1 MADTKRPVDAE
12 LFRRTAPKWN
22 CVDYPGEGMHYV
34 PRKDDCAWC
43 GMTRSQIRAERQEKD
58 S

>member
-1 MADTKRPVDAE
+1 MDAE
-12 LFRRTAPKWN
+12 SFKRTAPKWN

-34 PRKDDCAWC
+34 PVAGADCVWC
-43 GMTRSQIRAERQEKD
+43 GASPEEMSQ